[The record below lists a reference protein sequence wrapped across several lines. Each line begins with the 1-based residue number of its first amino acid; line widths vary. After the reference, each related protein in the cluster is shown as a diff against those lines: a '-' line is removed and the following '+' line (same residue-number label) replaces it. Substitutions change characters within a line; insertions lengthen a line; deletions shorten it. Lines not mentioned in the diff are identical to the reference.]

1 MRKDN
6 RSTKTILVSAFLI
19 LLTIGLITFVVS
31 KIPTKQTLSGG
42 SESIQLVSNGK
53 KITVYSDGSAFSD
66 GVYVE
71 TWSKDKTDAFFT
83 YYNKRYLTSETGD
96 IAITFVSGGDSHTSY
111 APGNDELT
119 NIIVNETGGGGGGG
133 GGGGSGATPTPTG
146 GDIGSYFNSP
156 TPTPLPYGSSTPL
169 PEGIPSWCKHWL
181 LSYCADTPAPS
192 YSPTATPVATGP
204 TPLPPD
210 CNNLGNQQTGRTV
223 ISNDLCVATPTP

>member
-31 KIPTKQTLSGG
+31 KIPTKQTLTGG
-42 SESIQLVSNGK
+42 SQSIQLVANGK

-119 NIIVNETGGGGGGG
+119 NIIVNETGGG

>member
-31 KIPTKQTLSGG
+31 KIPTKQTLTGG
-42 SESIQLVSNGK
+42 SQSIQLVANGK
-53 KITVYSDGSAFSD
+53 KITVYSDGSVFSD
-66 GVYVE
+66 GVYLE

-119 NIIVNETGGGGGGG
+119 NIIVNETGGG

>member
-133 GGGGSGATPTPTG
+133 SGATPTPTG